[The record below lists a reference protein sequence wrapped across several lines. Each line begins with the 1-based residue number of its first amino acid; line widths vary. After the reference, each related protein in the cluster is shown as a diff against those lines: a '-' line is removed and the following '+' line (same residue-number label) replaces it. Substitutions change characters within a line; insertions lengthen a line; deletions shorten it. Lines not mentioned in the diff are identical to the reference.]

1 MDSPAQYID
10 HTLLKVDTTSNQ
22 IELLCEE
29 AVEYGFASVCI
40 PPNRVALA
48 ARILYGSETRV
59 GTVIGFPFGYEPR
72 EVKVFQASEAF
83 AAGADEI
90 DMVIDLG
97 AACEGRL
104 EVVKDEIERLVSV
117 AEGKTVKVIIE
128 CCLFDQSLK
137 KILAEIAVVSGANY
151 VKTSTGFSKHGATLE
166 DVRLLAGVVAPRAG
180 VKASGGIRDWPTC
193 QAMIAA
199 GACRIGSSHG
209 TAIVQQW
216 FKQESLD

>member
-117 AEGKTVKVIIE
+117 AEGKTV
-128 CCLFDQSLK
+128 
-137 KILAEIAVVSGANY
+137 
-151 VKTSTGFSKHGATLE
+151 
-166 DVRLLAGVVAPRAG
+166 
-180 VKASGGIRDWPTC
+180 
-193 QAMIAA
+193 
-199 GACRIGSSHG
+199 
-209 TAIVQQW
+209 
-216 FKQESLD
+216 